1 MESGRDG
8 ASIDQIDDFRDAHLS
23 LARRLISADSK
34 RMYKMD
40 ILALAV
46 LKRSLS
52 TASGFSSMFAQGN
65 LLCAAS
71 LIRLQIDSSL
81 RFFASTLVDDPDDF
95 CQKVF
100 EGVPIRKIKDK
111 TGNAMMDSYLVEKMS
126 ENFPWVEGA
135 YGPASGFI
143 HLSEKHIFSTVSLGV
158 SEGVVKIDVSD
169 VESNPNPV
177 FSGELRVAFMHATF
191 LVLQCVGEWVKA
203 KENIDRTEGFSLF
216 AMAT

>member
-1 MESGRDG
+1 MESSRDG
-8 ASIDQIDDFRDAHLS
+8 AVIDQIDDFRDAHLA
-23 LARRLISADSK
+23 LAKKLISADGK

-52 TASGFSSMFAQGN
+52 ISSGFSSMFAQGN

-71 LIRLQIDSSL
+71 LIRLQVDSSL

-111 TGNAMMDSYLVEKMS
+111 AGNAMTDSYLVEKLS
-126 ENFPWVEGA
+126 QDFPWVGEV

-158 SEGVVKIDVSD
+158 GEGVIKIEVSD
-169 VESNPNPV
+169 IESNQDPV
-177 FSGELRVAFMHATF
+177 FSSELKVAFMHATL

-203 KENIDRTEGFSLF
+203 KENREKTEEFSLF

>member
-1 MESGRDG
+1 MKNDQNEDS
-8 ASIDQIDDFRDAHLS
+8 DQIGSIRDAHLS
-23 LARRLISADSK
+23 LAKRLVSADDK
-34 RMYKMD
+34 KMYQMD

-52 TASGFSSMFAQGN
+52 VSSGFFSMFAQGN

-71 LIRLQIDSSL
+71 MVRLQIDSSL
-81 RFFASTLVDDPDDF
+81 RFFASSLVDDPNGF
-95 CQKVF
+95 CKRVF
-100 EGVPIRKIKDK
+100 EGVPIRKIKDRA
-111 TGNAMMDSYLVEKMS
+111 GNAMTDSYLVEKLS
-126 ENFPWVEGA
+126 QDFPWIGEV

-158 SEGVVKIDVSD
+158 GEGVIKIEVSD
-169 VESNPNPV
+169 VESNPDPV
-177 FSGELRVAFMHATF
+177 FSGELKVAFMHATL

-203 KENIDRTEGFSLF
+203 KENREKTEGFSLF